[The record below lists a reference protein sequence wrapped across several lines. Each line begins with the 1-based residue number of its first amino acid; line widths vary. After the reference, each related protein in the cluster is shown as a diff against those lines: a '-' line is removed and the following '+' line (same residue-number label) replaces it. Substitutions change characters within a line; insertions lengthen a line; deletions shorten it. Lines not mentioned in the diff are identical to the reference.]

1 MGEWVEGGV
10 SALMAKLV
18 RRCTCNAK
26 IGGSNPPES
35 IVKKSGGALKK
46 LNWVS

>member
-1 MGEWVEGGV
+1 
-10 SALMAKLV
+10 MAKLV

-35 IVKKSGGALKK
+35 IVSKSGSAL
-46 LNWVS
+46 